1 MHNSKIA
8 AVSRRKAIARKQDS
22 VFNHLNEAENIV
34 LSLLECAPS
43 VAGAL
48 LEMTT
53 AKSDKRH
60 GEKKV
65 ADANDNKDDDDG
77 NNADEESFEKLMAQ
91 VRSSGVGYLAGVK
104 KLHGLLA
111 PHASLVK
118 SYKNHDREG
127 TPLSEEEDKQKSHKS
142 LAAALPRSAA
152 GATNNISSKIVEEAT
167 SNMYAARVKK
177 RLAKERSEIL
187 SEMIRLEEAEGGSG
201 NQTEQMK
208 IDEDTAGSKRKH
220 ESILQT

>member
-1 MHNSKIA
+1 MRN
-8 AVSRRKAIARKQDS
+8 
-22 VFNHLNEAENIV
+22 
-34 LSLLECAPS
+34 
-43 VAGAL
+43 
-48 LEMTT
+48 
-53 AKSDKRH
+53 
-60 GEKKV
+60 
-65 ADANDNKDDDDG
+65 
-77 NNADEESFEKLMAQ
+77 
-91 VRSSGVGYLAGVK
+91 
-104 KLHGLLA
+104 
-111 PHASLVK
+111 
-118 SYKNHDREG
+118 
-127 TPLSEEEDKQKSHKS
+127 
-142 LAAALPRSAA
+142 A